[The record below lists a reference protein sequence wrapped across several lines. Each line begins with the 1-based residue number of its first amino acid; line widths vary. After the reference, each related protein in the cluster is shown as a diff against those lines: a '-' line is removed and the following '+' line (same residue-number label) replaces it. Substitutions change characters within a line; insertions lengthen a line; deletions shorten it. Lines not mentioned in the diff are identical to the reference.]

1 MKLTAELLK
10 QSDSALNPLKERELD
25 LRGLKIVVLE
35 NLGVTRDQNDA
46 LDFTDNEIKYVG
58 NLPRLVRLKHLILSN
73 NLVSRIDE
81 NVARSLPFLHT
92 LVLTNNAL
100 QDLRQV
106 VPLRKL
112 RHLEYLSL
120 MGNPIT
126 REKHYR
132 EFVIWRVPSVR
143 VLDYKRITD
152 KVRFFRIDPGT
163 RPCPPAYGD
172 ARGTPV
178 RTCRAP
184 LGLRRT
190 VRAEHQVA
198 LVRAGRAGRRRRR
211 PPPLGQGA
219 PGDPRR
225 D

>member
-143 VLDYKRITD
+143 VLDYKRVTD
-152 KVRFFRIDPGT
+152 KVRFFFS
-163 RPCPPAYGD
+163 
-172 ARGTPV
+172 
-178 RTCRAP
+178 
-184 LGLRRT
+184 
-190 VRAEHQVA
+190 H
-198 LVRAGRAGRRRRR
+198 
-211 PPPLGQGA
+211 
-219 PGDPRR
+219 
-225 D
+225 